1 MIEDVGQNQLVVA
14 VVFEP
19 QHHPLAVHGL
29 VQAVVLMLLPPA
41 GFVFVATEG
50 VAKKAGALVHERLPF
65 QAVQRA
71 DAEGVA
77 EGVKVAVQTGGGQ
90 GVAQIRPAADVHRVQ
105 VVVQCP
111 VGPLGGGVQGGHVPL
126 EMIPALEPHFPRHGV
141 QGIAQPGLF
150 AHRGEAVYGDASQAA
165 TVAGQGRVQ

>member
-1 MIEDVGQNQLVVA
+1 
-14 VVFEP
+14 
-19 QHHPLAVHGL
+19 
-29 VQAVVLMLLPPA
+29 MLLPPA
-41 GFVFVATEG
+41 GFVFVATES
-50 VAKKAGALVHERLPF
+50 VAEKAGAFVHERLPF

-71 DAEGVA
+71 DAERVA

-141 QGIAQPGLF
+141 QGIAEPGLF